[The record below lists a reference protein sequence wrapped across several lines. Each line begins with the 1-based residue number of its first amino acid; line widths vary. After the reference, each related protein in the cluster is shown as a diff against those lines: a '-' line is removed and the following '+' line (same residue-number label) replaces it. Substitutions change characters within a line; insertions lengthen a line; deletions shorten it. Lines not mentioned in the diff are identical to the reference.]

1 MAGEEALDL
10 QGLMGML
17 SMGGKACEAQ
27 SPAGYAA
34 ESHPHQPTRR
44 KGGRERSEE
53 YRGKG
58 NELYKLGAFEGAVDY
73 YTRAINADPRNEKA
87 YGNRCAANTALKR
100 FAEALNDA
108 DYGISINPEWAKLHS
123 RKAVAHFYRKEYD
136 ESVVSYERALGLDAR
151 NAEYAR
157 GLEQA
162 RKLGGS
168 AEALRRRKEAQRRV
182 GTAAKARTPPH
193 DSRVER
199 DRRDL
204 ERYEREL
211 AGYHKQRRECAERWR
226 ASCGIAGGKDWPQE
240 DRGRSVHV
248 DIFGNLRGK
257 CAESG
262 CDGWHRDVDAVAN
275 AWGNMEA
282 LRCSKCGRENTEHE
296 DCGQYPLNEPIKPA
310 CSGGARQ
317 ELDIQGIHKAF

>member
-1 MAGEEALDL
+1 M
-10 QGLMGML
+10 
-17 SMGGKACEAQ
+17 
-27 SPAGYAA
+27 
-34 ESHPHQPTRR
+34 
-44 KGGRERSEE
+44 
-53 YRGKG
+53 
-58 NELYKLGAFEGAVDY
+58 
-73 YTRAINADPRNEKA
+73 
-87 YGNRCAANTALKR
+87 
-100 FAEALNDA
+100 
-108 DYGISINPEWAKLHS
+108 
-123 RKAVAHFYRKEYD
+123 AHFYRKEYD
-136 ESVVSYERALGLDAR
+136 ESVVSYERALGLDAG

-168 AEALRRRKEAQRRV
+168 AEALRRRKEAQRRL

-257 CAESG
+257 VSFEAHTHTHKQNGRS
-262 CDGWHRDVDAVAN
+262 RR
-275 AWGNMEA
+275 ME
-282 LRCSKCGRENTEHE
+282 GR
-296 DCGQYPLNEPIKPA
+296 
-310 CSGGARQ
+310 
-317 ELDIQGIHKAF
+317 